1 MDQTTFFFIHLHI
14 TRQIMTSLPL
24 IYLGSS
30 ELYQLS
36 VGRLLLSANLGRAY
50 VPAHIS
56 YTSAPSAAQMGIS
69 IA

>member
-1 MDQTTFFFIHLHI
+1 
-14 TRQIMTSLPL
+14 MTSLPL